1 MKEAIPIC
9 TCSFACPSMKDI
21 DFAELSERIRL
32 EIPEATYMVLHP
44 RICEKNAEEMMAD
57 LLKEG
62 VKYFTVACKPERQEK
77 LLRDGFQKAGVA
89 MEKDRNWVPI
99 SVQFKNTNQ
108 VFEEVEK
115 VLKEGGE

>member
-1 MKEAIPIC
+1 MQSYPKGSGLKYLRLPIWFF
-9 TCSFACPSMKDI
+9 TPEFAK
-21 DFAELSERIRL
+21 
-32 EIPEATYMVLHP
+32 
-44 RICEKNAEEMMAD
+44 KNAEEMMAD

-62 VKYFTVACKPERQEK
+62 VKCFTVACKPERQEK

-108 VFEEVEK
+108 VFEEVER